1 MAQAVVNDGET
12 RELQGNWTVIE
23 DLTLSGSG
31 TAGSGALRNLSGTNV
46 VTGDIT
52 LAGDTWLRA
61 DTAPIGLPASTLVVA
76 GGLDGGGF
84 DLTTTGTGRIW
95 IHSPLTNI
103 ASLTQIEGRLTLD
116 DTNTFTGPVSING
129 GYLELLNG
137 QALADTVALT
147 VNTGA
152 AVHIANSETI
162 GSLSGGGSVFAAED
176 PFAVGA
182 PVTLTV
188 GGNNASTTFSGS
200 LQDGGANV
208 ALFAKIGTGT
218 QTLTGANS
226 YSGITTISGGTL
238 QIGNGGTTG
247 TLGTGNVINNAA
259 LRFNRSNAYVVANRI
274 QGTGT
279 VTIGGTGPVRLSNL
293 NTYTGAT
300 TILSGATLTIANS
313 LALGSNASGTTIQNG
328 GTLEL
333 QASISVAE
341 DLTLSG
347 SGTAGSGALRN
358 LSEQNLVTG
367 AVNLAGD
374 TLLRADGDP
383 NGPPLSEMRLTG
395 AFNGGGFA
403 LSTTGTG
410 RISLPGDISNLSSLT
425 QDDGVLALLGTN
437 TFTGP
442 VTING
447 GYLQLANGQA
457 LADTVALTVNTDAVV
472 QLGAPSETVGSLAG
486 GGRIMAAL
494 GPATLVVGGNNV
506 STTFSGALENSG
518 ANVASLAKIGT
529 GTLTLSGNNSYT
541 GTTTISGGTLRVGNA
556 GTTGALGTGNVINNA
571 ALVFNRSNALTI
583 EGAISGGGTVQQIGI
598 GTTILTGNNSFTG
611 ITTIN
616 SGTLQIGNGGTTGTL
631 GSGNVVTNAVLA
643 FNRSDVLTVANII
656 TGGASGSLNQL
667 GSGTTILT
675 GANTYTG
682 TTSVSAGILNIRNG
696 GALGSS
702 SGGTTVFTGGAL
714 ELQGGI
720 TIAGETLILYG
731 TGAGNGGA
739 LRNVSGNN
747 AWGSAVSLGSNS
759 RIVVE
764 DSAALG
770 VDELVLQSLLAGNG
784 NALTVAGAGRLTL
797 NGPVT
802 GLSALTMD
810 GTGTLSLAGGGYSG
824 ATIVNAGTLS
834 LGANTLFTSDFAV
847 NNGGTLS
854 LAADNIVQSLSG
866 AGVVSGNGFNL
877 QLRIGGSFAGAL
889 GGVNALTLGGGTF
902 AVTGAAS
909 LATSINVLA
918 GAAFDISG
926 VNGGDFTVS
935 RIGGSGSVALGAKT
949 LVLSGAGGNSVFAGT
964 IAGSGG
970 LNVTGGTQT
979 LSGTNSY
986 TGVTTITNGTL
997 QLGNGGTSGSVAGA
1011 IALAG
1016 GTLAINRSDDIVLSG
1031 ITGAGSFVQGGT
1043 GTTQLTGISALTGIT
1058 VASGGLRLVGDPTT
1072 GAALTV
1078 NGGTL
1083 NLGALTG
1090 GTASFASL
1098 TGVGGGAIQLGAT
1111 TLTVGGTGATA
1122 FDGVISGTGGFNK
1135 VGTGVLTLSGANTYT
1150 GLTEVREGTL
1160 RLGASEVLPDDGA
1173 LAVLNGA
1180 TLDLQG
1186 FIETVASFSIQGNL
1200 IGNGKL
1206 IAGAYRFYGG
1216 TVGQG
1221 LGAGAVYQ
1229 ISGATLLQGT
1239 SDAATVYVQGGTL
1252 ALGATERLSDSA
1264 ALDVQTGATLDLG
1277 AFDETVDTLALN
1289 GTLDGT
1295 GTLAASSYA
1304 LDGAAVNANLGAGT
1318 LTQAGGTSLLSGS
1331 ASAQT
1336 VAVSGGMLRLGA
1348 ANRLADNA
1356 AVTVARGTMLDLGS
1370 FDDAVASLVLAGTL
1384 SGAGTLTAGT
1394 YTLDGARL
1402 GANLGT
1408 GALTQAGGVS
1418 ELNGSAA
1425 AQAVTVAGGSLRLG
1439 AANRLADTA
1448 AVTVAG
1454 GTTLDLQG
1462 FDDTISS
1469 LSLNGALSGTGTLSA
1484 TSYTLNGAAIDAN
1497 LSGGT
1502 LTQAGGV
1509 SILRGTATGV
1519 TARVDGGTFQ
1529 IGDGGT
1535 SGSFAGDV
1543 AVAANLVFNRSDAV
1557 SYAGALS
1564 GNGSVTQQGGVLTLS
1579 GDSSAFAGTTTVSGS
1594 GLTVAGTLGGAV
1606 AVNQGALSG
1615 TGSIGGAVTIA
1626 DGAHLVGAQGGVL
1639 SMGSLVLNAGSIV
1652 DVLLSQPS
1660 SSALFD
1666 VGGALTLDGT
1676 LNISTG
1682 PAYGPG
1688 IYRLFDYAGTLTDN
1702 GLAIGTINGTAATG
1716 LSVQTAAAGQ
1726 VNLVNLNSATLAFWD
1741 GGNTVLHDNN
1751 AVDGGAGSWSVGG
1764 RNWTTPNG
1772 ALNGAMTPAP
1782 SFAVFQGAGGAVTID
1797 NNTGQVAATG
1807 MQFASDGYT
1816 LSGGALA
1823 LSGARSTIRVGDG
1836 TAAGAGY
1843 TATIAS
1849 ALTGSATLVK
1859 ADLGTL
1865 ALTGAN
1871 TYTGGTVIEAG
1882 TLIGNAGS
1890 IQGNV
1895 ANAGALM
1902 FDQAVGGSY
1911 AGSVTG
1917 AGTVTK
1923 AGAGALTLTGANAT
1937 NWSITG
1943 GSLVT
1948 TSALFTGDVAL
1959 SDGASLV
1966 FDQAGDGS
1974 YAGVINGS
1982 GQFLVQGRG
1991 AVLLTGDS
1999 SAFTGSAIV
2008 SNALSVNGK
2017 LGGMVDVLTGG
2028 RLQGMGAIGSTRIA
2042 GTIAPGNSIGTLSVA
2057 GDLSFLAGSVYAVE
2071 VNAAGQSDK
2080 IVVGGSA
2087 TIASGTTVTVL
2098 AANGNYAANT
2108 SYTILTA
2115 TGGLSGTFS
2124 NVASNLAFL
2133 TPTLIYNTTAVVLNL
2148 RRNTIDF
2155 ATIAQT
2161 RNQRAVAPAV
2171 EALGLGNT
2179 VFDATVLLTAPEA
2192 RAAFDQLA
2200 GSDYASMRGRLVEDS
2215 HFIRDAMLSRSELGG
2230 VEGLSVWGR
2239 AMGSS
2244 NTMDG
2249 NAEAQGYDRSI
2260 KGFLTGFDGSLGA
2273 NWRVGVALGY
2283 DKIELHSG
2291 NATHN
2296 ADSYSAGGYLL
2307 GSYGALRVQL
2317 GGGYSWHDIRSQR
2330 SVAFGS
2336 LAQMLGDQYDART
2349 FQVFSEIGTRT
2360 DLGGFDLQPF
2370 VGVAHVTLFDGSIAE
2385 HGGSA
2390 ALSGGVDSVKV
2401 TYGNAGVRT
2410 KLAFNLGET
2419 TLRLAGSAALRQTF
2433 GHPVPTVD
2441 LRFAGGAPFQVQSMP
2456 LDRTTGVVDAGI
2468 EFGLGKSTV
2477 LGISYTGAYGSRTT
2491 DHGARAAISMRF

>member
-84 DLTTTGTGRIW
+84 DLTTTGTGRIL

-103 ASLTQIEGRLTLD
+103 SSLTQIEGRLTLD
-116 DTNTFTGPVSING
+116 DTNTFTGPVTING

-259 LRFNRSNAYVVANRI
+259 LRFNRSNAYAVANRI

-279 VTIGGTGPVRLSNL
+279 VTIAGTGPIRFTNL
-293 NTYTGAT
+293 NTYSGAT

-347 SGTAGSGALRN
+347 SGTAGSGPLRN
-358 LSEQNLVTG
+358 LSQQNLVTG

-395 AFNGGGFA
+395 AFNGGGFT

-410 RISLPGDISNLSSLT
+410 RISLTGNISNLSSLT

-442 VTING
+442 VTVNG
-447 GYLQLANGQA
+447 GSLQLANGQA
-457 LADTVALTVNTDAVV
+457 LADTVALTVNTGAVV

-486 GGRIMAAL
+486 GGRIMAAI
-494 GPATLVVGGNNV
+494 GPATLMVGGNNV
-506 STTFSGALENSG
+506 STTFSGSIENGG
-518 ANVASLAKIGT
+518 ANVTSFAKIGT

-556 GTTGALGTGNVINNA
+556 GTTGALGTGNVVNNA

-631 GSGNVVTNAVLA
+631 GSGNVATNAVLA

-682 TTSVSAGILNIRNG
+682 TTAVSAGILNIRNG

-702 SGGTTVFTGGAL
+702 AGGTTVFTGAAL

-720 TIAGETLILYG
+720 TVASEVLILYG
-731 TGAGNGGA
+731 TGAANGGA

-747 AWGSAVSLGSNS
+747 VWGSAVSLGSDS

-764 DSAALG
+764 DGAAPG

-784 NALTVAGAGRLTL
+784 NALTVAGAGRLTI

-824 ATIVNAGTLS
+824 ATIVNGGTLS
-834 LGANTLFTSDFAV
+834 LRANTLFTSDFTV
-847 NNGGTLS
+847 NGGGTLS
-854 LAADNIVQSLSG
+854 LAADNILQSLSG
-866 AGVVSGNGFNL
+866 AGIVTGNGFNL
-877 QLRIGGSFAGAL
+877 QLRDGGSFGGAL
-889 GGVNALTLGGGTF
+889 SGVNTLTLSGGTF
-902 AVTGAAS
+902 AVTGAGS
-909 LATSINVLA
+909 LATSINLLA
-918 GAAFDISG
+918 NAAFDISG
-926 VNGGDFTVS
+926 VNGSDFAVS
-935 RIGGSGSVALGAKT
+935 RIGGNGNILLGAKT
-949 LVLSGAGGNSVFAGT
+949 LVLSGAGGDSVFAGR

-970 LNVTGGTQT
+970 LTVTGGMQT
-979 LSGTNSY
+979 LSGDNTY
-986 TGVTTITNGTL
+986 TGVTTVTNGTL
-997 QLGNGGTSGSVAGA
+997 QLGDGGTSGSVAGA

-1016 GTLAINRSDDIVLSG
+1016 GTLAINRSDDIALG
-1031 ITGAGSFVQGGT
+1031 NITGTGGFVQNGT
-1043 GTTQLTGISALTGIT
+1043 GTTQLTGISGLTGIT
-1058 VASGGLRLVGDPTT
+1058 VARGGLRLVGDPTT
-1072 GAALTV
+1072 SAALTV

-1083 NLGALTG
+1083 YLGDLTG
-1090 GTASFASL
+1090 GTGRFASL
-1098 TGVGGGAIQLGAT
+1098 TGLGGGAIQLGST
-1111 TLTVGGTGATA
+1111 TLTAGDTGSTA

-1150 GLTEVREGTL
+1150 GATEVREGTL
-1160 RLGASEVLPDDGA
+1160 RLGANEVLSDDSV
-1173 LAVLNGA
+1173 LWVLNGA

-1186 FIETVASFSIQGNL
+1186 FTETVGSFSIQGNL

-1229 ISGATLLQGT
+1229 ISGTTLLQGT
-1239 SDAATVYVQGGTL
+1239 SDAATVHVQGGTL

-1277 AFDETVDTLALN
+1277 VFDETIDTLALS

-1295 GTLAASSYA
+1295 GTLAATSYA
-1304 LDGAAVNANLGAGT
+1304 LDGATVNANLGTGT
-1318 LTQAGGTSLLSGS
+1318 LTQAAGTSLLNGS
-1331 ASAQT
+1331 ARAQT
-1336 VAVSGGMLRLGA
+1336 VTVSGGMLRLGA

-1356 AVTVARGTMLDLGS
+1356 AVTVASGTTLDLGS
-1370 FDDAVASLVLAGTL
+1370 FDDTVASLALAGTL

-1394 YTLDGARL
+1394 YTLDGATL
-1402 GANLGT
+1402 DANLGT
-1408 GALTQAGGVS
+1408 GALTQTGGTSV
-1418 ELNGSAA
+1418 LNGSAA
-1425 AQAVTVAGGSLRLG
+1425 AQTVTVSGGTLRLG
-1439 AANRLADTA
+1439 AANRLADNA
-1448 AVTVAG
+1448 AVTIAS

-1462 FDDTISS
+1462 FGDAIGS
-1469 LSLNGALSGTGTLSA
+1469 LALNGTLSGAGTLSA
-1484 TSYTLNGAAIDAN
+1484 SSYTLNGAAIDAN
-1497 LSGGT
+1497 LNGGT
-1502 LTQAGGV
+1502 LTQVGGI
-1509 SILRGTATGV
+1509 SILRGAATG
-1519 TARVDGGTFQ
+1519 ASGRIDGGTLQ

-1535 SGSFAGDV
+1535 SGSFAGNI
-1543 AVAANLVFNRSDAV
+1543 AVTANLVFNRSDTT

-1564 GNGSVTQQGGVLTLS
+1564 GNGSITQRGGVLTLS

-1594 GLTVAGTLGGAV
+1594 GLTVVGTLGGAV
-1606 AVNQGALSG
+1606 AVDQGALSG
-1615 TGSIGGAVTIA
+1615 TGSIGGAITIA
-1626 DGAHLVGAQGGVL
+1626 DGASLVGAQGSVL
-1639 SMGSLVLNAGSIV
+1639 SMGSLVLNAGAILQVS
-1652 DVLLSQPS
+1652 LSQPS

-1666 VGGALTLDGT
+1666 VGGALTLDGV
-1676 LNISTG
+1676 LNVRTG
-1682 PAYGPG
+1682 PGYGPG

-1702 GLAIGTINGTAATG
+1702 GLAIGTIDGAAATG

-1726 VNLVNLNSATLAFWD
+1726 INLVNLNSATLAFWD
-1741 GGNTVLHDNN
+1741 GGNTALHDDN

-1764 RNWTTPNG
+1764 RNWTTQNG
-1772 ALNGAMTPAP
+1772 ALNGAMTPVP
-1782 SFAVFQGAGGAVTID
+1782 SFAVFQGNGGAVAID
-1797 NNTGQVAATG
+1797 NGAGQVAATG
-1807 MQFASDGYT
+1807 MQFAADGYT

-1823 LSGARSTIRVGDG
+1823 LSGARATIRVGDG

-1849 ALTGSATLVK
+1849 ALTGSSTLVK
-1859 ADLGTL
+1859 TDLGTL
-1865 ALTGAN
+1865 VLTGAN
-1871 TYTGGTVIEAG
+1871 TYTGGTAIEAG

-1895 ANAGALM
+1895 ANAGALV
-1902 FDQAVGGSY
+1902 FDQAAGGSY

-1917 AGTVTK
+1917 TGTITK
-1923 AGAGALTLTGANAT
+1923 AGVGALNLTGANAT
-1937 NWSITG
+1937 KWSVTG

-1948 TSALFTGDVAL
+1948 TTTLFSGDVAL
-1959 SDGASLV
+1959 SGGTSLV
-1966 FDQAGDGS
+1966 FDQTAAGT
-1974 YAGVINGS
+1974 YAGVIGGS
-1982 GQFLVQGRG
+1982 GRLVLQGGG
-1991 AVLLTGDS
+1991 AVMLTGDS
-1999 SAFTGSAIV
+1999 SAFAGSATV
-2008 SNALSVNGK
+2008 GNTLSVNGK
-2017 LGGMVDVLTGG
+2017 LGGMADVLAGG
-2028 RLQGMGAIGSTRIA
+2028 RLQGIGTIGSARIA
-2042 GTIAPGNSIGTLSVA
+2042 GTVAPGNSIGTLTVM
-2057 GDLSFLAGSVYAVE
+2057 GNLSFLSGSTYEVEANAV
-2071 VNAAGQSDK
+2071 GQSDN

-2087 TIASGTTVTVL
+2087 AIAGGTTVTVF

-2108 SYTILTA
+2108 TYTILTA
-2115 TGGLSGTFS
+2115 AGGIAGTFA
-2124 NVASNLAFL
+2124 NVTSNLAFL
-2133 TPTLIYNTTAVVLNL
+2133 TPTLTYSTTSVALNL

-2161 RNQRAVAPAV
+2161 SNQRAVAPAV
-2171 EALGLGNT
+2171 EALGLGNS
-2179 VFDATVLLTAPEA
+2179 VFDATVVLTAPEA

-2215 HFIRDAMLSRSELGG
+2215 RFLRDAMLARSELGG

-2239 AMGSS
+2239 AIGSS
-2244 NTMDG
+2244 VTMDG
-2249 NAEAQGYDRSI
+2249 NTEAQGYNRST

-2273 NWRVGVALGY
+2273 SWRAGVALAFA
-2283 DKIELHSG
+2283 DSELRTG

-2317 GGGYSWHDIRSQR
+2317 GGAYSWHDVRSLR
-2330 SVAFGS
+2330 SVAFGD
-2336 LAQMLGDQYDART
+2336 LAQVLVDQYDART
-2349 FQVFSEIGTRT
+2349 FQVFSEVGAKT
-2360 DLGGFDLQPF
+2360 DLGGFELQPF
-2370 VGVAHVTLFDGSIAE
+2370 IGVAHVTVFDGGIAE

-2390 ALSGGVDSVKV
+2390 ALSGGADSVKV
-2401 TYGNAGVRT
+2401 TYGNVGLRT
-2410 KLAFNLGET
+2410 RLAFNLGET
-2419 TLRLAGSAALRQTF
+2419 ELRLAGSAALRRTF
-2433 GHPVPTVD
+2433 GDHVPAVD
-2441 LRFAGGAPFQVQSMP
+2441 LRFAGGAPFQVQSVP
-2456 LDRTTGVVDAGI
+2456 LDRISGVVDAGI
-2468 EFGLGKSTV
+2468 EFDLGKSTV

-2491 DHGARAAISMRF
+2491 DHGGRAAISIRF